1 MKDQKFGFQLKKY
14 AGLKLTEDARIK
26 NLTLPLIYLESWNL
40 SLKEMIEV
48 NSQKNERKP
57 YHVDKLQHI
66 IGKNR
71 QKSRISKSFLKEMT
85 EANYQKNE
93 SKP

>member
-1 MKDQKFGFQLKKY
+1 
-14 AGLKLTEDARIK
+14 
-26 NLTLPLIYLESWNL
+26 
-40 SLKEMIEV
+40 MIEV